1 MILLLIILVSI
12 QYIAAQTVQD
22 VLLQP
27 GQSYEIHT
35 PNYPDILD
43 WGNSITLEW
52 NIKVDN
58 DAKIKLVCPD
68 IRMVQRPPWS
78 SDCPSVYFS
87 IIDGDK
93 EKKYCSD
100 GIRDLIYK
108 SDGSNLKVKMV
119 TTKDGSGLAK
129 CIAISL
135 GEPKPE
141 EIIELHP
148 NGRAREFKIE
158 GKNPNL
164 DHLWVFNS
172 PEGTRMSFQCTI
184 SLDHQ
189 EPICGWNA
197 VTFNNGE
204 VDEEVCEFR
213 DFLWFSKA
221 NHAKLRIQLDSSGNG
236 RMDCIVQA
244 VTGPHRDEYENAVSE
259 EVDSSEH
266 GVTPG
271 HKKTSCECGWA
282 NKGVARII
290 YGNETRVN
298 EFPWM
303 VHLYVNHIKDDG
315 FMGTTCGASIITAR
329 HVLTAAHCV
338 VIDSVLAK
346 PENIRMEL
354 AKHDA
359 KKPTGKEIIIGAEQ
373 VFVREIYMK
382 EGLYSHDIALIF
394 TKERINFSP
403 VMGPVCLQ
411 PNTYPP
417 INRQLIIMG
426 WGKTED
432 GSFSSYLR
440 KGKSRVIDPLLCG
453 AQNWEV
459 CTTNVPNSFCSG
471 DSGGPLV
478 ILNPE
483 TNRYS
488 QMSLV
493 SRGSSC
499 FGGTQVST
507 YVAFF
512 YDWLQEK
519 IKETDPSVQTC
530 Y

>member
-1 MILLLIILVSI
+1 MMLLIILLVSI
-12 QYIAAQTVQD
+12 KYITAQTVHD
-22 VLLQP
+22 VQLKP
-27 GQSYEIHT
+27 GKSYEIIT
-35 PNYPDILD
+35 PKYPDIMD
-43 WGNSITLEW
+43 WGKDITVEW
-52 NIKVDN
+52 NINAEN

-68 IRMVQRPPWS
+68 IRMVQLQPWG

-93 EKKYCSD
+93 ETQKCGS
-100 GIRDLIYK
+100 GIRDFIYK
-108 SDGSNLKVKMV
+108 SNGSNLKVKLV
-119 TTKDGSGLAK
+119 ATKEGNGLAK
-129 CIAISL
+129 CTAISM
-135 GEPKPE
+135 GEPEPK
-141 EIIELHP
+141 EIIVMHP
-148 NGRAREFKIE
+148 NRRARRFKIE
-158 GKNPNL
+158 GNSPNL
-164 DHLWVFNS
+164 DNLWVFNS
-172 PEGTRMSFQCTI
+172 PEGTRMSFKCSI
-184 SLDHQ
+184 ALDNQ
-189 EPICGWNA
+189 KPICGWNA

-204 VDEEVCEFR
+204 TDEEVCEYR

-221 NHAKLRIQLDSSGNG
+221 NHAKLRIQLDSAGNG

-244 VTGPHRDEYENAVSE
+244 VTGPHADEYENAVSE

-271 HKKTSCECGWA
+271 RKKTSCDCGRA

-290 YGNETRVN
+290 YGNETRPN

-303 VHLYVNHIKDDG
+303 VHMYVNHITKDG
-315 FMGTTCGASIITAR
+315 TTGTTCGASIITER

-338 VIDSVLAK
+338 VWEGVLAK
-346 PENIRMEL
+346 AENIRMEL

-359 KKPTGKEIIIGAEQ
+359 DKPTGKEVMIGGEQ
-373 VFVREIYMK
+373 VFVREIYMR

-403 VMGPVCLQ
+403 VIGRVCIE
-411 PNTYPP
+411 PNMYPT
-417 INRQLIIMG
+417 INRQLILMG

-432 GSFSSYLR
+432 GTFSKYLR
-440 KGKSRVIDPLLCG
+440 RGKSRVMDPILCG
-453 AQNWEV
+453 AQDWEV

-478 ILNPE
+478 RLNPE

-488 QMSLV
+488 QFSLV

-499 FGGTQVST
+499 FGGTQIST

-519 IKETDPSVQTC
+519 IKETDPSVQMC
-530 Y
+530 H